1 MRRKIYDQLL
11 QWKSQN
17 GERALMLNGARR
29 VGKSY
34 IAEEFAKREYR
45 SYLKIDFND
54 ISEENKAIILSHL
67 SDRDRLFSYLQ
78 LAYGVKLYERQS
90 LILFDEIQMCPKVRG
105 AIKYLVADGR
115 YDYIETGSLLS
126 IQENVK
132 DILIPSEEDYITL
145 FPMDFEEF
153 MWACGQEELME
164 YVKQCFARKQ
174 PLESSLHRKC
184 MTLLKEYMVV
194 GGMPQVVARY
204 VATHDFAKADDAKR
218 AILNLYRADIAKHA
232 GTNTLKVQHIFD
244 AIPSQLTRHEKQFRL
259 SALGKNARM
268 RAYAEPFQWLE
279 DSMIVNTCYN
289 STEPSLGLRLN
300 EDRSRVKCYMADTG
314 LLYALA
320 FSDMRNRNEAY
331 QKIILGKLE
340 LNEGM
345 FVENIVAQMLRSAG
359 HNLYFFSQ
367 SDAADKESRMEI
379 DFLLVKDLITSRH
392 NIVPLE
398 VKSGT
403 RFSTVSLQKCINKY
417 GSYLAQPCVIYPGEY
432 KEKDGIQYLPLYMAP
447 FL

>member
-164 YVKQCFARKQ
+164 YVKQCFA
-174 PLESSLHRKC
+174 
-184 MTLLKEYMVV
+184 
-194 GGMPQVVARY
+194 
-204 VATHDFAKADDAKR
+204 
-218 AILNLYRADIAKHA
+218 
-232 GTNTLKVQHIFD
+232 
-244 AIPSQLTRHEKQFRL
+244 
-259 SALGKNARM
+259 
-268 RAYAEPFQWLE
+268 
-279 DSMIVNTCYN
+279 
-289 STEPSLGLRLN
+289 
-300 EDRSRVKCYMADTG
+300 
-314 LLYALA
+314 
-320 FSDMRNRNEAY
+320 
-331 QKIILGKLE
+331 
-340 LNEGM
+340 
-345 FVENIVAQMLRSAG
+345 
-359 HNLYFFSQ
+359 
-367 SDAADKESRMEI
+367 
-379 DFLLVKDLITSRH
+379 
-392 NIVPLE
+392 
-398 VKSGT
+398 
-403 RFSTVSLQKCINKY
+403 
-417 GSYLAQPCVIYPGEY
+417 
-432 KEKDGIQYLPLYMAP
+432 
-447 FL
+447 